1 MLTFEHTIPTLLIW
15 LAVLGT
21 LTLVVLSFRRSFEP
35 SPANITLFVL
45 RILFL
50 LLLYWCLFMPQKQH
64 AVTRR
69 ILPRFLLALD
79 TSGSMS
85 LSSAPGVAD
94 RWSVAQEVLGGEWRD
109 ALKGRCRIDAFTF
122 STRMGP
128 RTGVDEA
135 ASANPDAPATAL
147 RDSLEK
153 LTEQYRGQEVAALL
167 LLSDGIDTR
176 EPMDKWANRQWDW
189 PIYTLCHEPPPP
201 KKAKAEPDLR
211 IDSAKTTKRV
221 TVGWKTELKAVVSGE
236 GTGGK
241 PANIQLTR
249 NGKLIEETATWIP
262 DQGGSKELAFSLN
275 HPETGVFVYRVLA
288 PPFPGESRTNDNSR
302 TLSVQ
307 VVDTRNRL
315 LYVEGPPRWESKFLL
330 RTLKANSQVTPICF
344 IRGHDG
350 KFMALGRHGDVTPDV
365 TAEQLALVKIVIV
378 GNLDAE
384 ELGDTRARN
393 LLEFVDAGGS
403 LVLLGGARAWSESG
417 FPKTP
422 LRKLLP
428 VSPPIGKPR
437 GGTFTAGLTESGRS
451 HPAFAGD
458 PALWETVPHVLSV
471 FPVGQL
477 PPGADALVTARGP
490 EGDATVVAVQ
500 RYGQGKVVA
509 ILTDSLYRWKLDPD
523 ESGSKPYQRFWD
535 QLLAWLSPSEKQLSP
550 ETIDIFA
557 DTDQLHLGEEIEI
570 SARTGK
576 RDGAAAKP
584 GVMRCEITTPDKR
597 KVPFT
602 MAARHVITPTGKT
615 FPGYGIK
622 FTAEQPGLHTAV
634 ATIERGGRTIKS
646 DPLSFFVKAFTAE
659 KVPRPANVKV
669 LRALAER
676 SGGRFF
682 KDPKRLDKALS
693 GLSIKAKEETRIT
706 HSSLWQSPFV
716 ISCLVILLA
725 VEWIVRKW
733 RNMA

>member
-1 MLTFEHTIPTLLIW
+1 MLTFEHTIPTLLLW
-15 LAVLGT
+15 LTILGT
-21 LTLVVLSFRRSFEP
+21 LALVAFSFRRSFEP
-35 SPANITLFVL
+35 SLPNIALFVF
-45 RILFL
+45 RVLFMVML
-50 LLLYWCLFMPQKQH
+50 FWCLFMPQRQH

-69 ILPRFLLALD
+69 ILPRFLVALD
-79 TSGSMS
+79 TSESMS

-94 RWSVAQEVLGGEWRD
+94 RWAVAQQVIAGDWQD
-109 ALKGRCRIDAFTF
+109 ALENQCRVDAFTF

-128 RTGVDEA
+128 RTAIDEA
-135 ASANPDAPATAL
+135 ARATPDAPATAL

-153 LTEQYRGQEVAALL
+153 LTEQYRGQDVVALL

-176 EPMDKWANRQWDW
+176 EAMDKWANRQWDW

-201 KKAKAEPDLR
+201 KKAKADPDLR

-221 TVGWKTELKAVVSGE
+221 TVGWKTELKAIVSGE
-236 GTGGK
+236 GTRGK
-241 PANIQLTR
+241 PANIQLVK
-249 NGKLIEETATWIP
+249 NGKLLEEAAVWIP
-262 DQGGSKELAFSLN
+262 DQGGSKEIAFSLD
-275 HPETGVFVYRVLA
+275 HPETGTFVYRVIA
-288 PPFPGESRTNDNSR
+288 PPFPGESRTNDNSH

-307 VVDTRNRL
+307 VVDTKNRL

-350 KFMALGRHGDVTPDV
+350 KFMALGPRGDVTPDV
-365 TAEQLALVKIVIV
+365 TADQLALVKIVV
-378 GNLDAE
+378 LGNLDAD
-384 ELGDTRARN
+384 ELGTVRAQN
-393 LLEFVDAGGS
+393 LLGFVEAGGS
-403 LVLLGGARAWSESG
+403 IVLLGGARAWSESG
-417 FPKTP
+417 FPKSP
-422 LRKLLP
+422 LKKLLP
-428 VSPPIGKPR
+428 VAPPIAKPR

-458 PALWETVPHVLSV
+458 PALWETVPPVLSV
-471 FPVGQL
+471 FPAGKL
-477 PPGADALVTARGP
+477 SPGADALVTAETKGGA
-490 EGDATVVAVQ
+490 ETVVAVQ

-535 QLLAWLSPSEKQLSP
+535 QLLAWLSPSEKKLSP

-557 DTDQLHLGEEIEI
+557 NVDQLHLGEEIEI

-576 RDGAAAKP
+576 RKETTANP
-584 GVMRCEITTPDKR
+584 LVMRCEITTPDKR
-597 KVPFT
+597 RVPFT
-602 MAARHVITPTGKT
+602 MSSRHVTTPTGKT
-615 FPGYGIK
+615 SPGYGIR
-622 FTAEQPGLHTAV
+622 FTAEQPGPHTVMAI
-634 ATIERGGRTIKS
+634 TERGGKTIKS

-669 LRALAER
+669 LRSLAER

-682 KDPKRLDKALS
+682 KDPRRLDQALT
-693 GLSIKAKEETRIT
+693 GLSIKAKDETRVT

-716 ISCLVILLA
+716 ISCLLILLA
-725 VEWIVRKW
+725 IEWIIRKW